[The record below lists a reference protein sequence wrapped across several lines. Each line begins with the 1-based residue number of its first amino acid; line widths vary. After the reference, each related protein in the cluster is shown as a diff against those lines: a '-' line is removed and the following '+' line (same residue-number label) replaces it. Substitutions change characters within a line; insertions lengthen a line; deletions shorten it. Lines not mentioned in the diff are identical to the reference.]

1 MDDLALDYYG
11 LQWEDTQIAS
21 DHLPIVF
28 DISIN
33 YEVGIEKE
41 HILPIAPILYPNYPN
56 PFNSNTAIA
65 FYLSEPAIIDLSIID
80 VMGNT
85 VKNLIHENRPA
96 GNSSI
101 NWDGKNMMGESVT
114 SGIYFYLLKVNGM
127 SLKKKMVLLK

>member
-1 MDDLALDYYG
+1 MDDLALDYYE
-11 LQWEDTQIAS
+11 LQWDDTQIAS

-33 YEVGIEKE
+33 NDVGIDKE

-80 VMGNT
+80 LLGNT
-85 VKNLIHENRPA
+85 VKKLIHEERPA
-96 GNSSI
+96 DNSSI
-101 NWDGKNMMGESVT
+101 YWDGKNMIGENVT
-114 SGIYFYLLKVNGM
+114 SGIYFFLLKINGM
-127 SLKKKMVLLK
+127 SLKRKMVLIK